1 MKRIRAVWH
10 SFWVDVDRRVR
21 MGRIIGLTFIL
32 AGFVMIFFAW
42 NGSASQNIIMAQF
55 PYVLSGGVAGMAL
68 VVTGS
73 LLLLL
78 STVRSERAILT
89 DKFDEVV
96 RLLGRNLAGLQYS
109 GSNGSGGELAT
120 KVVAASSHYHRADCK
135 ILEGKSGLLTV
146 PLQQAIA
153 EGLAAC
159 RVCEPPRLP
168 EQELGDVGAGD
179 SAKAPATT
187 EASGTPTQ

>member
-1 MKRIRAVWH
+1 
-10 SFWVDVDRRVR
+10 
-21 MGRIIGLTFIL
+21 MGRIIGLTFIMV
-32 AGFVMIFFAW
+32 GFVLIFFAW
-42 NGSASQNIIMAQF
+42 NGAASKNIIMAQF

-68 VVTGS
+68 IVTGS

-78 STVRSERAILT
+78 ATVRSERQIMSE
-89 DKFDEVV
+89 KFDEVTK
-96 RLLGRNLAGLQYS
+96 LLGRNLTGLQFS

-120 KVVAASSHYHRADCK
+120 KVVAASSHYHRAECK
-135 ILEGKSGLLTV
+135 ILEGKTGLLSV

-153 EGLAAC
+153 EGLQAC

-168 EQELGDVGAGD
+168 EQELGEGAGD
-179 SAKAPATT
+179 GIATPTT

>member
-21 MGRIIGLTFIL
+21 MGRVIGLTFIV

-55 PYVLSGGVAGMAL
+55 PYVLSGGIAGMAL

-78 STVRSERAILT
+78 STVRSERQILT
-89 DKFDEVV
+89 EKFDEVA

-109 GSNGSGGELAT
+109 GNGSGGELAT
-120 KVVAASSHYHRADCK
+120 KVIAASSHYHRADCK

-168 EQELGDVGAGD
+168 EQELGDVGDG
-179 SAKAPATT
+179 AKTPATS
-187 EASGTPTQ
+187 EVSGTPTQ